1 MSYAL
6 GLRDHA
12 VLEDMIDQFMNEED
26 VESPDDDLT
35 FTYDDIMGVSLK
47 MVPAADFYT
56 YDEENK
62 VWVDKTGDE
71 EYMKGL
77 VDAGEELKIVG
88 IVQPRPDAK
97 ATALSMGIYYTPEL
111 TRHLIEQASEAAIV
125 QEQLNYPTID
135 VFNGKE
141 FTEEE
146 ESGSDFSMENLFSID
161 EEALQNAFK
170 FDESKLNHG
179 HERAGRGDVG

>member
-1 MSYAL
+1 M
-6 GLRDHA
+6 
-12 VLEDMIDQFMNEED
+12 
-26 VESPDDDLT
+26 
-35 FTYDDIMGVSLK
+35 
-47 MVPAADFYT
+47 
-56 YDEENK
+56 
-62 VWVDKTGDE
+62 
-71 EYMKGL
+71 
-77 VDAGEELKIVG
+77 DAGEELKIVG

-146 ESGSDFSMENLFSID
+146 ESGLGFLYGEPVQHRRGGAA
-161 EEALQNAFK
+161 ERLQV
-170 FDESKLNHG
+170 
-179 HERAGRGDVG
+179 R